1 MSLYFS
7 EKVLIDTSLQNVKY
21 KRTTTI
27 ITDPYPHPETTIS
40 SGKSAPCQIIIHA
53 HYIAVM
59 PYQSARHNRARTKR
73 PRAMDFQRFI
83 GVNYSQYTVVTLIK
97 PSESNNSIKKYIAS
111 NWHR

>member
-1 MSLYFS
+1 M
-7 EKVLIDTSLQNVKY
+7 KY

-73 PRAMDFQRFI
+73 PRAMNLQKFI
-83 GVNYSQYTVVTLIK
+83 GGSFPQYTVVNLIK
-97 PSESNNSIKKYIAS
+97 PSESNNSIKKYII
-111 NWHR
+111 H